1 MEFTVVDHSLAVM
14 APDYQKAFGHLAYVV
29 GKMQN
34 ASAEE
39 RERLIAEANSI
50 VEAVYSP
57 FPFIKNLAKV

>member
-1 MEFTVVDHSLAVM
+1 MEFTVVDQSLDVM
-14 APDYQKAFGHLAYVV
+14 APDYQKAFGHLAYIV

-34 ASAEE
+34 ASPDEIE
-39 RERLIAEANSI
+39 CLIAQANSI